1 MTLLQSILLG
11 IVQGATEFIPVSS
24 SGHLVL
30 IPFLFKWNIPAQD
43 AFIFDVLVQVA
54 TLIAV
59 LVYYAKDFIAIGK
72 ALLNSIFRTK
82 SFVDPDAKLGLYLIL
97 ATIPAGLVGI
107 AFNDLIE
114 NAFSNPLTTALF
126 LFGTAALLVIAE
138 RVGKRQ
144 EKSLDHMNW
153 KDSIWIG
160 CFQILA
166 LFPGLSRSGA
176 TITGGMLRNFGRRT
190 SARFSFLMAVPIMLA
205 AGSKALYDLTQ
216 MPNTSE
222 NISILLAGCGVA
234 AIVGYFSIR
243 WLLQYLSHRSYFG
256 FAIYCGIFA
265 SINIVVYLIR

>member
-30 IPFLFKWNIPAQD
+30 IPFLFNWNIPTRD

-59 LVYYAKDFIAIGK
+59 LAYYAKDFLAIGK

-82 SFVDPDAKLGLYLIL
+82 TFADPDAKLGLYLIL
-97 ATIPAGLVGI
+97 ATIPAGLAGI
-107 AFNDLIE
+107 AFNDLIQ
-114 NAFSNPLTTALF
+114 NAFANPSITSLC

-138 RVGKRQ
+138 LVGKRQ
-144 EKSLDHMNW
+144 EKSLVHMNW

-166 LFPGLSRSGA
+166 LFPGLSRSGS
-176 TITGGMLRNFGRRT
+176 TITGGMLRDFGRRT

-205 AGSKALYDLTQ
+205 AGSKAVYDFVQ

-222 NISILLAGCGVA
+222 NLSILLAGCVVA

-243 WLLQYLSHRSYFG
+243 WLLQYLSQRSYFV
-256 FAIYCGIFA
+256 FAIYCGVFA